1 MKRCVIVGG
10 ADIGRYD
17 RIRAC
22 LKADD
27 FYICCDSGLKHREGL
42 GIAPDLIVGDFD
54 SYENPHL
61 EAETIVLPCEKNSLG
76 KAADVQQGEIR
87 IPVFNS
93 RRLV

>member
-1 MKRCVIVGG
+1 MTAMKRCVIVGG

-61 EAETIVLPCEKNSLG
+61 EAVP
-76 KAADVQQGEIR
+76 
-87 IPVFNS
+87 IP
-93 RRLV
+93 RMAE